1 MAFCSKCG
9 KELEDGAKF
18 CPACGAAVEEGS
30 QDKGSGEQTQKTDFS
45 EKVADLNNTKDTTG
59 EFDKEDIEQN
69 KVMAVLA
76 YIGILFLIPL
86 LAAKDSKYARY
97 HTNQGLVLFIVD
109 IIVSVAASI
118 LRFIPFVGWVLGTVC
133 GLLCLVLMILGIV
146 NAATG
151 KAKELPVI
159 GKFVLLK

>member
-1 MAFCSKCG
+1 M
-9 KELEDGAKF
+9 
-18 CPACGAAVEEGS
+18 
-30 QDKGSGEQTQKTDFS
+30 
-45 EKVADLNNTKDTTG
+45 
-59 EFDKEDIEQN
+59 
-69 KVMAVLA
+69 
-76 YIGILFLIPL
+76 
-86 LAAKDSKYARY
+86 
-97 HTNQGLVLFIVD
+97 FIVD